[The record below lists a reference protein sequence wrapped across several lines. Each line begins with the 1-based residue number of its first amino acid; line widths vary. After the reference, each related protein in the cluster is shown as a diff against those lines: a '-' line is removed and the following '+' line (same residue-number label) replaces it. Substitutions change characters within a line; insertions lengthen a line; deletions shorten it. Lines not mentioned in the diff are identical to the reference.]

1 MFYALEEGYD
11 FCIPSRFIPG
21 GSDGGLNLYRKL
33 VSGVARYIGKIALPC
48 LRKVTDPTSG
58 LFMIRRE
65 ALKDADLQPIG
76 WKIMVEVLAMCSY
89 NSIIEIPYTFQD
101 RESGE
106 SKISGKVTMEYLLQV
121 KDLMKRAKVKK
132 SVPVSRWT
140 VDKMLEC
147 DNK

>member
-1 MFYALEEGYD
+1 MKEKIVNVEV
-11 FCIPSRFIPG
+11 
-21 GSDGGLNLYRKL
+21 DGAE
-33 VSGVARYIGKIALPC
+33 V
-48 LRKVTDPTSG
+48 D
-58 LFMIRRE
+58 
-65 ALKDADLQPIG
+65 DADLQPIG